1 MLGLPGKTEI
11 KRRIPKETI
20 QKKFQMDTN
29 TRKHFDDE
37 IKSMTIIHEISPK
50 TMNVTEGDVVK
61 NIFVIRIILKTDTY
75 DEKNIG
81 LIARLINQPMLFVL
95 TFNDKA
101 CLAVYNR
108 KLFSSPWQLEEKLKI
123 SLTGQKLDEIWDD
136 LQAQVGNIKIEN
148 GRNLDQQLELDEKRK
163 QLQIKIERLE
173 KQVRTE
179 KQPKKKFEL
188 VEEKKALEK
197 NLKTLI

>member
-61 NIFVIRIILKTDTY
+61 NIFVIRIVLKTEIY

-81 LIARLINQPMLFVL
+81 LIARLINQPMLFIL
-95 TFNDKA
+95 SFDKKA
-101 CLAVYNR
+101 CLAVYNK
-108 KLFSSPWQLEEKLKI
+108 KLLCGLWQPEEKLEIK
-123 SLTGQKLDEIWDD
+123 LTGQKLDEIWDD
-136 LQAQVGNIKIEN
+136 LQAKVGNIKIEN
-148 GRNLDQQLELDEKRK
+148 GRNLNQQLELDEKR
-163 QLQIKIERLE
+163 R
-173 KQVRTE
+173 
-179 KQPKKKFEL
+179 
-188 VEEKKALEK
+188 
-197 NLKTLI
+197 